1 MCRSPRMTDPA
12 PLRSRLQ
19 KYWYATHKSCTI
31 CKTSM
36 SKSPGDGPGRV
47 QGWGPELLD
56 CALQAEVVGTVQRL
70 QPVEAGEEEAG
81 GGFCSSRNG
90 VDGTSDLQGG
100 CDKLLLK
107 LWLAPVASACV
118 CICRPQSAT
127 SRKVRAHVSH
137 GRRRR
142 STVQGLPEW
151 GRGLPDNVS
160 GHGMGQSGLRGIHL
174 FPDFI
179 CSSLNEWRFLQ
190 GRL

>member
-1 MCRSPRMTDPA
+1 M
-12 PLRSRLQ
+12 
-19 KYWYATHKSCTI
+19 
-31 CKTSM
+31 
-36 SKSPGDGPGRV
+36 V
-47 QGWGPELLD
+47 QGGSRDGVQSCLTVHCRQKLS
-56 CALQAEVVGTVQRL
+56 ALSNAFNQ
-70 QPVEAGEEEAG
+70 
-81 GGFCSSRNG
+81 
-90 VDGTSDLQGG
+90 
-100 CDKLLLK
+100 LK
-107 LWLAPVASACV
+107 LDKKRQEEDFAAQEMELMAQVTSKVDATNSYSNCGWLHVAGACV

-137 GRRRR
+137 SRRRR